1 MIIGIDA
8 SLALGKPTGIGRY
21 IINLLDNLSMIDIHN
36 HYRLLYHYFRPV
48 DRASFYHP
56 RQGNFRVQKIRV
68 PGRIMSWLCLNLNLP
83 KVEHLLGKVELFH
96 STAFFPWPTQKAK
109 LVLTVHD
116 LSVFRFPQFH
126 PQRMVNFYRRC
137 FRNAI
142 PSADRICAD
151 SENTKADLAELFK
164 VPEQKITVIYPGV
177 ERRFAEAVW
186 RQEGVV
192 GKYDLDSPYI
202 LSVGALEPR
211 KNLVGL
217 LEAFCL
223 LKESKGVPHQLVI
236 VGGKGWLYQE
246 FLDRLDSSKYRDQIR
261 LLGYV
266 PYGELPS
273 LYHNAAAFVYPSF
286 YEGFGLPVLE
296 AMASGT
302 PVVTSNNSSMLEIA
316 SGAAQLV
323 DPANS
328 EEIAWGIE
336 KILFDRDY
344 ALMLSEKGKER
355 AKSFDWRKTAIET
368 LKVYQELGS

>member
-1 MIIGIDA
+1 MDLIE
-8 SLALGKPTGIGRY
+8 L
-21 IINLLDNLSMIDIHN
+21 
-36 HYRLLYHYFRPV
+36 
-48 DRASFYHP
+48 
-56 RQGNFRVQKIRV
+56 FRV
-68 PGRIMSWLCLNLNLP
+68 PES
-83 KVEHLLGKVELFH
+83 KV
-96 STAFFPWPTQKAK
+96 
-109 LVLTVHD
+109 
-116 LSVFRFPQFH
+116 R
-126 PQRMVNFYRRC
+126 
-137 FRNAI
+137 
-142 PSADRICAD
+142 
-151 SENTKADLAELFK
+151 
-164 VPEQKITVIYPGV
+164 VIYEGV
-177 ERRFAEAVW
+177 EERFTETLSK
-186 RQEGVV
+186 
-192 GKYDLDSPYI
+192 GKERVRKYNLDSPYI
-202 LSVGALEPR
+202 LFVGALEPR
-211 KNLVGL
+211 KNLIGL
-217 LEAFCL
+217 LEAFCQ
-223 LKESKGVPHQLVI
+223 LKESKRVPHQLVI
-236 VGGKGWLYQE
+236 AGGKGWLYQE

-261 LLGYV
+261 LLGYL

-316 SGAAQLV
+316 SGAAHLV